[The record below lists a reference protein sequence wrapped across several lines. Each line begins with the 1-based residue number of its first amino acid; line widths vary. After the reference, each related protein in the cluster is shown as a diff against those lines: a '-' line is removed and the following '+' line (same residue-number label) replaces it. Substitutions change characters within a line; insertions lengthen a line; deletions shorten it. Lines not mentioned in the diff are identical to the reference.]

1 MEFKILSDP
10 CAEDKSLPAFMVSN
24 ARGFLPRVNPP
35 SVLPKEFEALE
46 NILQEM
52 PIRKASGEPGLLDS
66 LKLGDTIDKTFPN
79 LVEEVD
85 KYKDDQIILNAL
97 YRDYS
102 FLLSAYLFE
111 PCYDTYRRT
120 EGREYGLGRSVLPR
134 SIAQPMAKV
143 AELTGF
149 KPFMEYAGSYA
160 LYNYKLLDESKGME
174 YDNLALVRAFEYGLD
189 NKSSEAGF
197 VLVHVAMVQHSG
209 GLVTG
214 VEKALHALLDV
225 GASANER
232 TETFRNG
239 LQEILES
246 LRKVNK
252 MMDEMWQKSKP
263 EDYASFRVF
272 IFGIHSQPMFPN
284 GVIYEGVFDEP
295 QSFRG
300 ESGANDS
307 MVPLVDNFLC
317 IDMPENP
324 LTQILKDFRNYRP
337 GNHKQFLTWV
347 ESVSRGGDQY
357 PSVKDFAL
365 ADRHSAVLYL
375 LILDQIREFRGR
387 HWNFTR
393 EYILK
398 QGKRLHPKATGGSP
412 IVEWLPNQLTQIL
425 NAMSSICD
433 HISTT
438 YGEDSLKGKDATE
451 FGRIKDTIPRH
462 KSSLEKEVSRFS
474 ETLASQRKPEASN

>member
-1 MEFKILSDP
+1 MEFKILPDTCP
-10 CAEDKSLPAFMVSN
+10 EDKSLPAFMVSKP
-24 ARGFLPRVNPP
+24 RGFLPRVDPP

-46 NILQEM
+46 NLLQEM
-52 PIRKASGEPGLLDS
+52 PIRKASGEPGLLAS
-66 LKLGDTIDKTFPN
+66 LKLGPTVDESFPN
-79 LVEEVD
+79 LVAEVD

-111 PCYDTYRRT
+111 PCYDTYQKS
-120 EGREYGLGRSVLPR
+120 EGRDYGLGRSVLPE

-160 LYNYKLLDESKGME
+160 LYNYKLLDEAKGMD

-197 VLVHVAMVQHSG
+197 VLVHVAMVKHSG
-209 GLVTG
+209 ELVTG
-214 VEKALHALLDV
+214 VDKALQALRNPSQDP
-225 GASANER
+225 AER
-232 TETFRNG
+232 TEMFRSG
-239 LQEILES
+239 LQETLES
-246 LRKVNK
+246 LKKVNK

-272 IFGIHSQPMFPN
+272 IFGIHSQPMFPD
-284 GVIYEGVFDEP
+284 GVIYKGVFKEP
-295 QSFRG
+295 QKFRG

-317 IDMPENP
+317 VDMPENP
-324 LTQILKDFRNYRP
+324 LTNILKDFRNYRP

-347 ESVSRGGDQY
+347 ESVSRGGEGY
-357 PSVKDFAL
+357 PSVKEFAL
-365 ADRHSAVLYL
+365 KDRNSAVLYL
-375 LILDQIREFRGR
+375 LLLDQIREFRGR

-412 IVEWLPNQLTQIL
+412 IVEWLPNQLSQIL
-425 NAMSSICD
+425 RAMTNVSEYI
-433 HISTT
+433 TKT
-438 YGEDSLKGKDATE
+438 YGADSLKGSDAAE
-451 FGRIKDTIPRH
+451 FERINDIVPRQL
-462 KSSLEKEVSRFS
+462 STLEKEVNKFS
-474 ETLASQRKPEASN
+474 ATLASQ

>member
-1 MEFKILSDP
+1 MDFKILDGTCP
-10 CAEDKSLPAFMVSN
+10 NDRSLPAFMVSKE
-24 ARGFLPRVNPP
+24 RGFLPRVDPP

-46 NILQEM
+46 KILQDM
-52 PIRKASGEPGLLDS
+52 PIRKANGEPGLLAS
-66 LKLGDTIDKTFPN
+66 LKLGPTIDAGFPN
-79 LVEEVD
+79 LVAEVD

-111 PCYDTYRRT
+111 PCYDTYLKT
-120 EGREYGLGRSVLPR
+120 EGRDYGLGRSLLPR

-160 LYNYKLLDESKGME
+160 LYNYKLLEESRGME

-209 GLVTG
+209 GIVSG
-214 VEKALHALLDV
+214 VDKALQALRNPSMD
-225 GASANER
+225 AAER
-232 TETFRNG
+232 TEMFRVG
-239 LQEILES
+239 LQDTLQS
-246 LRKVNK
+246 LKKVNVV
-252 MMDEMWQKSKP
+252 MDEMWQKSKP

-272 IFGIHSQPMFPN
+272 IFGIHSQPMFPD
-284 GVIYEGVFDEP
+284 GVIYEGVFKEP
-295 QSFRG
+295 QKFRG

-337 GNHKQFLTWV
+337 GNHKQFLSWV
-347 ESVSRGGDQY
+347 ETVAKGGEGY
-357 PSVKDFAL
+357 PSVKEFAL
-365 ADRHSAVLYL
+365 KDRNTAVLYL
-375 LILDQIREFRGR
+375 LLLDQIREFRGR

-412 IVEWLPNQLTQIL
+412 IVEWLPNQLSQIL
-425 NAMSSICD
+425 RAMADLSAYIT
-433 HISTT
+433 TT
-438 YGEDSLKGKDATE
+438 YGTDTLKGNDKAE
-451 FGRIKDTIPRH
+451 FERINDIVPRH
-462 KSSLEKEVSRFS
+462 LQSLEKEVNKFS
-474 ETLASQRKPEASN
+474 ATLASQ